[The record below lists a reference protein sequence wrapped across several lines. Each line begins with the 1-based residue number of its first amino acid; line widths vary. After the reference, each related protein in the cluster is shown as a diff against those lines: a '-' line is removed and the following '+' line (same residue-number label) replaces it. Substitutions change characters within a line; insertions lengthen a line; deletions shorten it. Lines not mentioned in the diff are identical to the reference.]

1 MKLSKGVLPQ
11 LHERD
16 DLQLPTERCMNL
28 PEKVLQFGTG
38 VLLRGLPDF
47 FIDKANKQ
55 GIFNGRVVVVK
66 STDKG
71 DTTEFDQQDNLYTQ
85 CVRGMEGG
93 KKVEAN
99 IVNASISRVLT
110 AATQWDQILECAT
123 SEDMQVVISNTTELG
138 IVYIPETIFGK
149 TPSSF
154 PGKLLAWLYKRFQ
167 YFNGHPDKGMVIV
180 PAELIPENGTLLKGI
195 LHELALHNQLSA
207 EFIHWLQN
215 HNHCCNSLVDS
226 IIPGAATI
234 DMGYEDELL
243 IMTEAYRLWAIET
256 SNDKV
261 KATLSFAMADS
272 GVILAPDINVF
283 RELKLRLLNGA
294 HTLSCGLAYLSG
306 IATVKEAMSHEDMSA
321 YIEGLLLHEIIPA
334 ITDSTIRQDAAVR
347 FAAAVQDRFRNPY
360 IDHRWL
366 NICSNYTSKLKTR
379 VMPILLQ
386 YEQRMQQVPALIALG
401 FAAHLLFM
409 KNPNGDTID
418 DTWATAY
425 AALWQE
431 HSVEEVVKLSLSNTQ
446 IWGRDLSA
454 LPGFGRTVSI
464 MLKALLKEGV
474 SPYLEKVAAEIIIS

>member
-1 MKLSKGVLPQ
+1 MKLSKGLLPQ
-11 LHERD
+11 LHERG

-71 DTTEFDQQDNLYTQ
+71 TTTEFDQQDNLYTQ
-85 CVRGMEGG
+85 CIRGMEGG
-93 KKVEAN
+93 KKVHAN

-110 AATQWDQILECAT
+110 AATQWEQILECAT
-123 SEDMQVVISNTTELG
+123 SEHMQLVISNTTEVG
-138 IVYIPETIFGK
+138 IAYIPENILGK

-167 YFNGHPDKGMVIV
+167 HFNGHPEKGMVIV

-195 LHELALHNQLSA
+195 LHELALHNQLPA
-207 EFIHWLQN
+207 AFIQWLQECN
-215 HNHCCNSLVDS
+215 HVCNSLVDS
-226 IIPGAATI
+226 IIPGAAAI
-234 DMGYEDELL
+234 DMGYKDDLL

-256 SNDKV
+256 SDEKV
-261 KATLSFAMADS
+261 KAVLSFAMADS
-272 GVILAPDINVF
+272 GVVLAPDINVF

-306 IATVKEAMSHEDMSA
+306 IATVKEAMSHDAMSA

-379 VMPILLQ
+379 VMPVLVQ

-409 KNPNGDTID
+409 KRTGDSTID
-418 DTWATAY
+418 DTFADWYTT
-425 AALWQE
+425 LWKE
-431 HSVEEVVKLSLSNTQ
+431 HPVEDVVKLSLSNTQ
-446 IWGRDLSA
+446 IWGRDLST
-454 LPGFGRTVSI
+454 LPGFARTVTI
-464 MLKALLKEGV
+464 MLKALLEEGV
-474 SPYLEKVAAEIIIS
+474 SPYLERVAAEIIIS